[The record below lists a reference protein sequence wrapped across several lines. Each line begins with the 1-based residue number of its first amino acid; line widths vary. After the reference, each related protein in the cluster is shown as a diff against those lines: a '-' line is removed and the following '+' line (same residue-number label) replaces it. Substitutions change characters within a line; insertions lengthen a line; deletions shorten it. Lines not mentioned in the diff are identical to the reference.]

1 MTTDADTEI
10 KKGDIVENIR
20 SGQTFRVMS
29 IADGKL
35 KVKGNGLSTS
45 FALSEV
51 KKAPPRPARVD
62 A

>member
-1 MTTDADTEI
+1 MTDDNEI
-10 KKGDIVENIR
+10 KKGDIVENLR

-29 IADGKL
+29 IAGDRL
-35 KVKGNGLSTS
+35 NVKGNGLSTS
-45 FALSEV
+45 FGRSEV